1 MYTLRRWWDRHRI
14 QIVLVSLTLGVA
26 LFLRQTQGFI
36 VFELYQALTRP
47 LQGAAPQQDK
57 LANARVIELQQRLIE
72 LESQNQELK
81 KVLGYAAEKPQ
92 AQQIAAPVIG
102 RSSDHWWRQVLL
114 GRGSHDR
121 IRAGYVVMAP
131 GGLVGRVV
139 DVTPN
144 TSRVLLLSDPANQVG
159 VTVSRSRAM
168 GYIRGQDSNRV
179 TMEFFDKVPDVKRGD
194 IIATSPFSPYYPAGL
209 PVGRVESVDFS
220 KSPAPEAVIELSAP
234 ISSLEWIVVQPHQPD
249 SQPKQLPPKS
259 SNSIEETLP

>member
-47 LQGAAPQQDK
+47 LQGTAPQQDK
-57 LANARVIELQQRLIE
+57 LANARVMELQQRLIE

-81 KVLGYAAEKPQ
+81 KVLGYTAEKPQ
-92 AQQIAAPVIG
+92 VQQVAAPVIG

-114 GRGSHDR
+114 GRGSRDG
-121 IRAGYVVMAP
+121 IQAGHVVMAP

-209 PVGRVESVDFS
+209 PVGRVETVDFS

-234 ISSLEWIVVQPHQPD
+234 ISSLEWIVVRPHQPNN
-249 SQPKQLPPKS
+249 QPTQLPQS
-259 SNSIEETLP
+259 SNSSTQEALP